1 MCVYCACC
9 CCLSPVLVFR
19 RSPDCF
25 LPLRVEAVYVKSQP
39 RKWIDSSHIDAC
51 VRTRSLHTQRL
62 FAATPRLTTHSQTPA
77 VLPVEYPHFPRATL
91 QFLHDHAARTYGSRV
106 SCGVPASPTNTTTR
120 ASLSLPRSKSEKRK
134 AKMLLFFPKLPQPL
148 LYVKSTEPVCLLAP
162 SVPDFD
168 LKHVVGF

>member
-1 MCVYCACC
+1 MVFVSMCVYCACC

-134 AKMLLFFPKLPQPL
+134 AKSEKRKAKSENAPLFSQAPTT
-148 LYVKSTEPVCLLAP
+148 ST
-162 SVPDFD
+162 SSSM
-168 LKHVVGF
+168 